1 MGEAQDIRLAV
12 QPRSHFGALW
22 AASGVSNLADG
33 IGLTA
38 APLLAATLTRD
49 PLLVSGLTIAQ
60 RLPWFLFTLVSGALV
75 DRLDRRLVMQR
86 ANLWRFLLLGIL
98 AVAVVTGRASL
109 LVLCLIFFLLG
120 CIETLFDNAALAI
133 LPHIVEEQDLEDANG
148 RLFATATVAN
158 ELIGPPLG
166 STLFSLLPSAAFVS
180 SALAYGLS
188 SRLLQRIPGQFESSH
203 GHDTRLRD
211 EISQGVRWFWRHR
224 LLRTLGLFA
233 GTFNLVFGATMSVF
247 VLYAQDVLHLDNA
260 AYGFLLAFGA
270 VGGILGGLLTRRLSD
285 RFGPGTILL
294 ADALISG
301 LAFIG
306 IGLSAQAWVVG
317 LMFVLMSLSDM
328 FGNVIIVSLRQAI
341 IPGHLLGRV
350 ASAYRLVVLGALP
363 LGALAGGLLARITT
377 LPTPFWTGG
386 LLLIVV
392 GIAMQPIVNNRT
404 IRQAR
409 DRAKQDSEWAG
420 REAIGA

>member
-1 MGEAQDIRLAV
+1 MDEAQDLRLAV
-12 QPRSHFGALW
+12 RPRRHFAALW
-22 AASGVSNLADG
+22 TASGFSNLADG

-38 APLLAATLTRD
+38 APLLAAMLTRD
-49 PLLVSGLTIAQ
+49 PLLVSGLTVAQ

-75 DRLDRRLVMQR
+75 DRLDRRQVMER
-86 ANLWRFLLLGIL
+86 ANGLRFLLLGALAL
-98 AVAVVTGRASL
+98 AVLSGRADL
-109 LVLCLIFFLLG
+109 GVLYLVFFLLG

-133 LPHIVEEQDLEDANG
+133 LPFMVEQEGLEDANG

-158 ELIGPPLG
+158 ELVGPPLG
-166 STLFSLLPSAAFVS
+166 STLFSLLPATSFLS

-188 SRLLQRIPGQFESSH
+188 SRLIQRIPGRFVSSD
-203 GHDTRLRD
+203 GPRAGLKE
-211 EISQGVRWFWRHR
+211 EIVEGVRWFWNHR

-247 VLYAQDVLHLDNA
+247 VLYSQDVLGLDEA
-260 AYGFLLAFGA
+260 AYGFLLAAGA
-270 VGGILGGLLTRRLSD
+270 LGGILGGLMTRRLSD

-306 IGLSAQAWVVG
+306 IGLTTRAWVVG

-328 FGNVIIVSLRQAI
+328 FGNVILVSLRQAI

-350 ASAYRLVVLGALP
+350 ASAYRLVVMGALP
-363 LGALAGGLLARITT
+363 LGALGGGLLARATH
-377 LPTPFWTGG
+377 LATPFWAGG
-386 LLLIVV
+386 LLLILV
-392 GIAMQPIVNNRT
+392 GLAMQPIVNNRT
-404 IRQAR
+404 IKEAR
-409 DRAKQDSEWAG
+409 ARAELESEG
-420 REAIGA
+420 RSIRG